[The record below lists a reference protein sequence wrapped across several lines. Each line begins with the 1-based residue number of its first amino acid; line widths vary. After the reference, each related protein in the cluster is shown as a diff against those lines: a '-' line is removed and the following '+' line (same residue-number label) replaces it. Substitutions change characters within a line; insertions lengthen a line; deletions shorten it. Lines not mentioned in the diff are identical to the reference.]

1 MVVFST
7 VVLLLIVAALLFLLP
22 PLIQRQTSK
31 SAIERKELNIMLYKD
46 QLAELEADLKS
57 ETITREQFEQA
68 HADLERNL
76 LQDVADGD
84 GGKPRALTISGNLA
98 AIVVGVAI
106 PAVAIGLYAHLGT
119 GKVGF
124 EPENFRPEQST
135 QGHEGTLEQQ
145 LAKLQEHLKQ
155 NPGDAEAWMML
166 ARSYYFL
173 KQYQTA
179 SDGFAKAVAITS
191 EQNPDLLADYAD
203 ALAMASGRNMAGK
216 PYELVKK
223 ALTIDPG
230 HQKSLW
236 LAATATYQAQDFKTT
251 LDYWLTLR
259 SQFPEGSENYLQMTR
274 NIAEVKQFLGMATD
288 AEIAIVQRAE
298 TGTVTPAAGG
308 EAAATAATASPNAS
322 ASVSGK
328 VSGVV
333 SLDPSMQAKIL
344 PSDTL
349 FVFARAASGPR
360 MPLAII
366 RTSVA
371 ELPLTFALDDSLAMN
386 PQMKISNFKEVIVG
400 ARISKT
406 GNAMPQS
413 GDLSGQSDVVPL
425 GAEGLQITINGIVP

>member
-7 VVLLLIVAALLFLLP
+7 VAFLLIVAALLFLLP
-22 PLIQRQTSK
+22 PLVQRQSSK
-31 SAIERKELNIMLYKD
+31 SAVERKELNILLYKD

-57 ETITREQFEQA
+57 EAITQQQFDQA
-68 HADLERNL
+68 HADLERSL
-76 LQDVADGD
+76 LQDVAGD
-84 GGKPRALTISGNLA
+84 EEENKSVKTISGNIA
-98 AIVVGVAI
+98 AIVVGIAVPVA
-106 PAVAIGLYAHLGT
+106 AIGLYAHLGE
-119 GKVGF
+119 GKDGF
-124 EPENFRPEQST
+124 DPQNFRPGMTTE
-135 QGHEGTLEQQ
+135 GHEGTLEQQ
-145 LAKLQEHLKQ
+145 VRKLQDHLQ
-155 NPGDAEAWMML
+155 ENPDDVEGWVML

-173 KQYQTA
+173 KQYQAA
-179 SDGFAKAVAITS
+179 SDAFARTVGITS
-191 EQNPDLLADYAD
+191 ESNPGLLADYAD

-223 ALTIDPG
+223 ALAIDPN

-251 LDYWLTLR
+251 LDYWLKLR
-259 SQFPEGSENYLQMTR
+259 QQFPEGSDNYVQMTR
-274 NIAEVKQFLGMATD
+274 NIAEVKQLLGMPIDEEVAVMQK
-288 AEIAIVQRAE
+288 AE
-298 TGTVTPAAGG
+298 AGV
-308 EAAATAATASPNAS
+308 ATAATGSDTAGVA
-322 ASVSGK
+322 AK

-333 SLDPSMQAKIL
+333 SLDPSMQDKIS

-366 RTSVA
+366 RTSVSD
-371 ELPLTFALDDSLAMN
+371 LPLTFTLDDSLAMN
-386 PQMKISNFKEVIVG
+386 PQMKISKFNEIIVG

-425 GAEGLQITINGIVP
+425 GSEGLQITINGVVP